1 MDSEMRLSIRQVQG
15 GASTERF
22 VTLKA
27 DANEVLVDAWIA
39 FLDEPDL
46 PEPES
51 LDGALL
57 LVVFRCMERGGRLF
71 VEGPLSKSLVRS
83 IRHFQEAWARW
94 RPDRY
99 RHVEIVADSVAEA
112 SHAHDRAI
120 AAFSGGV
127 DSTFLALQHTS
138 GELGAAKYPLTDVMF
153 AHGLDIPSANTE
165 AFAKAVDRH
174 REFLG
179 SVTLRPRLLR
189 TNVRDFYPSNYEDA
203 HGALICGLLHQY
215 SHAFGFG
222 LISSS
227 NAYENLRLTW
237 GSNPVIDPL
246 MGTECFSIV
255 HDGAGYNRI
264 EKVERVAV
272 NEVAT
277 KGLRV
282 CWRDTSYT
290 KNCGV
295 CEKCILTQLEFLALG
310 HANPPC
316 FDRPLDTR
324 LIDTV
329 TPASLSRLRG
339 YEWVLETSKA
349 FDAQPWRMALEKRVR
364 KLRNKEAAKNLR
376 ASLGRLMGRPG

>member
-1 MDSEMRLSIRQVQG
+1 MTSKMRLSLRQKHG
-15 GASTERF
+15 GASAERF

-27 DANEVLVDAWIA
+27 DGNDVLVDAAIA
-39 FLDEPDL
+39 FEDEPDL

-57 LVVFRCMERGGRLF
+57 LVIFRCMEHGGQLF
-71 VEGPLSKSLVRS
+71 VEGPVSKSLVRS

-94 RPDRY
+94 HPGRY
-99 RHVEIVADSVAEA
+99 RPVEITAE
-112 SHAHDRAI
+112 SYVRPSPPPDRAI

-153 AHGLDIPSANTE
+153 AHGLDIPSADRK
-165 AFAKAVDRH
+165 AFARAVDRH
-174 REFLG
+174 REFLE
-179 SVTLRPRLLR
+179 SVALRPRLLR
-189 TNVRDFYPSNYEDA
+189 TDIRDFYPTNYEDA
-203 HGALICGLLHQY
+203 HGALISGLLHQY

-222 LISSS
+222 LIASS
-227 NAYENLRLTW
+227 NAYENLRLKW

-246 MGTECFSIV
+246 MGTSGFSIV
-255 HDGAGYNRI
+255 HDGAGYNRL
-264 EKVERVAV
+264 EKVERVAA

-277 KGLRV
+277 RGLRV

-295 CEKCILTQLEFLALG
+295 CEKCVLTQLEFLALG
-310 HANPPC
+310 HTHPPC
-316 FDRPLDTR
+316 FDKPLDIR

-329 TPASLSRLRG
+329 TPGSASRLRG
-339 YEWVLETSKA
+339 YEWVLEASKDRE
-349 FDAQPWRMALEKRVR
+349 DAPWRTALQRRVR
-364 KLRNKEAAKNLR
+364 ELRGTAEAKTLR
-376 ASLGRLMGRPG
+376 TSLARLLRFPT